1 MKRTI
6 KRNVIVIDE
15 DKCDGC
21 EACIPSCPEGALQ
34 IVDTPRG
41 PKARLVK
48 QSFCDGLG
56 ACLGECPQDALSI
69 VEMETEAYDEEG
81 VITHLK
87 ENAPEQLDKHM
98 AHLKAHAQE
107 LHDGHDHAARP
118 VAHACPSARMQHWGD
133 NGPGNGRGKGA
144 GPASAGD
151 PSRACLE
158 SELRQW
164 PVQLHLVS
172 PLAPYFKQADFV
184 LVADCVPFTY
194 ADFHRDFLKGKAI
207 AIACPKLDDVR
218 PYVDKIAG
226 IIEEGRVRSLTVVVM
241 EVPCCSG
248 LVQFAQEALRK
259 TGRDIAFEVV
269 VVGIRG
275 EILTRRRIESGR
287 KTERIRP
294 RVHG

>member
-1 MKRTI
+1 MKAKARRKI
-6 KRNVIVIDE
+6 IVIDE

-48 QSFCDGLG
+48 ESFCDGLG
-56 ACLGECPQDALSI
+56 ACLGECPQDALSV

-81 VITHLK
+81 VISHLK
-87 ENAPEQLDKHM
+87 EHAPGQLDRHM
-98 AHLKAHAQE
+98 EHLKAHAHE
-107 LHDGHDHAARP
+107 LHAGHGHAARP
-118 VAHACPSARMQHWGD
+118 AAHACPSAAMQCWGD
-133 NGPGNGRGKGA
+133 EHAAGGRA
-144 GPASAGD
+144 AEDNRSGPALA
-151 PSRACLE
+151 

-172 PLAPYFKQADFV
+172 PHAPYFKEADFV
-184 LVADCVPFTY
+184 LVADCVPFAY
-194 ADFHRDFLKGKAI
+194 ADFHRDFLKGRAV
-207 AIACPKLDDVR
+207 AVACPKLDDVR

-226 IIEEGRVRSLTVVVM
+226 IIEEGRVRSLTVVVL

-248 LVQFAQEALRK
+248 LVQFATEALRK
-259 TGRDIAFEVV
+259 TGSDIPFEVI

-275 EILTRRRIESGR
+275 EILTRKRMDKPG
-287 KTERIRP
+287 KTERLTPQIR
-294 RVHG
+294 V